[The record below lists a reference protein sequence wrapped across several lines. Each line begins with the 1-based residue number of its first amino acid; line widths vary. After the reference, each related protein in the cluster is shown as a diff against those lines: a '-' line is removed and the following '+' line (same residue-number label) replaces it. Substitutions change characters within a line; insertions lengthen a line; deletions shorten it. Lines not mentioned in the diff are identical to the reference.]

1 MGPLTKAALIC
12 GSGSMIILVSILI
25 NLPFVVQI
33 VLLLTGLVVS
43 VYGVFLLVKMVVH
56 PAEKSSDKLTE
67 QAPSSAPK
75 KKKRP
80 TSTF

>member
-1 MGPLTKAALIC
+1 MGSLTKAALIC

-25 NLPFVVQI
+25 NLPFAVQI

-67 QAPSSAPK
+67 QAPPPAPK